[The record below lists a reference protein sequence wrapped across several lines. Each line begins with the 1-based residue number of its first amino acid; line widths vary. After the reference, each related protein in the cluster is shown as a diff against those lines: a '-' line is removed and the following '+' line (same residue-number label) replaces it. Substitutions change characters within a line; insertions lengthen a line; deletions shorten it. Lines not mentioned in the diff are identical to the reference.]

1 MPLDPLLIQTTSDL
15 AKLVRRRAVYGAVY
29 DAMLGGVDG
38 RRLGMGD
45 YLLEIAPTAA
55 KGNKAWYAA
64 LRKQLL
70 KVAM

>member
-1 MPLDPLLIQTTSDL
+1 MPLDVLHCDKPSDL
-15 AKLVRRRAVYGAVY
+15 AKLVRRGARY
-29 DAMLGGVDG
+29 DPRLGGIDC

-70 KVAM
+70 KAAM